1 MSIAIKR
8 IYEPAAAQDGYRV
21 LVDRLWP
28 RGISKAK
35 ARIDLW
41 LREIA
46 PSTELRK
53 WFDHDPVKW
62 QTFCTRYRSE
72 LHEKPELLESLRQQV
87 EKGQVTLLYSAHD
100 EKFNQAVA
108 LREFLAK
115 DAKKKSAV
123 QKKV

>member
-1 MSIAIKR
+1 MANFAIKR
-8 IYEPAAAQDGYRV
+8 IYEPAAPRDGYRV

-53 WFDHDPVKW
+53 WFDHDPAKW
-62 QTFCTRYRSE
+62 QEFCARYRAE
-72 LHEKPELLESLRQQV
+72 LRDRTEIIDSLKQQ
-87 EKGQVTLLYSAHD
+87 A
-100 EKFNQAVA
+100 
-108 LREFLAK
+108 R
-115 DAKKKSAV
+115 
-123 QKKV
+123 